1 MVRQNFLDAGWSCTF
16 ASSVT
21 SPAPATFVGPAP
33 QAAPKAKAAPVQP
46 TTAVAFGNAGV
57 QIVIDANDVA
67 WIKGADEDWLALTP
81 HMEDMLL
88 RALPPHDMI
97 EGRTAAGVY
106 YCRLSAPASPGW
118 QG

>member
-21 SPAPATFVGPAP
+21 SPPPATFVGPAP

-46 TTAVAFGNAGV
+46 TTAVAFCNAGV

-88 RALPPHDMI
+88 RALPPHDMT
-97 EGRTAAGVY
+97 EGRTAAGVH
-106 YCRLSAPASPGW
+106 YCHLSATPSPGW